1 VQAGKRLEF
10 TVMIPAD
17 RPEHLELMQI
27 WQQDLRA
34 VGVSLQIRP
43 VALETI
49 FAAPYQAP
57 ENWEAVLEGNSLYG
71 LPDGNGNFDTGGTF
85 DGGYS
90 DPHMD
95 SLIHASVNTP
105 DTAALFA
112 YEDYAAQEQPVTILP
127 QGGFPLLVAKRIGGA
142 EKFFNPQGFWA
153 PEELWARDG
162 ICGQIPGD
170 TDR

>member
-1 VQAGKRLEF
+1 MRSDKALARQELENAGWHVGPDGVRVQAGKRLEF

-112 YEDYAAQEQPVTILP
+112 LRGLRRAGTARHDFAARRLS
-127 QGGFPLLVAKRIGGA
+127 
-142 EKFFNPQGFWA
+142 A
-153 PEELWARDG
+153 PRRETNRWR
-162 ICGQIPGD
+162 
-170 TDR
+170 